1 MPKTIAS
8 DLVTNGTVVYNE
20 VGAHRPYRALDL
32 TMKDRAAAIAEQL
45 AHHFVPG
52 QSLLEIGAGKGHVA
66 RALKE
71 AARVEIRLVDVVDY
85 NDTDLRLE
93 LYDGSRLPFPD
104 NAFDYSLL
112 IFVLHHAPEPVN
124 LLEEALRVS
133 RGGVIV
139 MENHVEGWLR
149 RRVTRIVD
157 SVPHFLYGVPICYHT
172 HTIEEWNELFF
183 QLPVRAELLSRF
195 TLDGFWQNFV
205 TRLMSSTP
213 R

>member
-20 VGAHRPYRALDL
+20 VGAHRLYRALDL

-45 AHHFVPG
+45 ALHFAPG

-71 AARVEIRLVDVVDY
+71 VARVDIRLVDVVDY
-85 NDTDLRLE
+85 NDTDMRLE

-104 NAFDYSLL
+104 NTFDYSLL
-112 IFVLHHAPEPVN
+112 IFVLHHTSEPVS
-124 LLEEALRVS
+124 LLKEALRVS

-149 RRVTRIVD
+149 RQVTRAVD

-172 HTIEEWNELFF
+172 NTIGEWNELFS

-205 TRLMSSTP
+205 TRLMSSMP